1 MNIGRPLGPLLFNS
15 PHKSSGATSESIFL
29 TMFWWAEAD
38 KEWKHQNNGT
48 GNRESDQ
55 DQIDIAPLKDEEQGI
70 TACIAHRN
78 LNYIRDH

>member
-1 MNIGRPLGPLLFNS
+1 
-15 PHKSSGATSESIFL
+15 
-29 TMFWWAEAD
+29 MFWWAEAD
-38 KEWKHQNNGT
+38 KEWKHQNNGK

-55 DQIDIAPLKDEEQGI
+55 DQIDIAPLKDEEQGL